1 MDKGIDGLE
10 NKRLEA
16 VVTIKI
22 VVAVATEISVEEV
35 IKKQPANP

>member
-22 VVAVATEISVEEV
+22 VVAVAAEISVEEV